1 MIVQNTRPVPNAQF
15 LVAKF
20 TINRNY
26 STLYYIDNLKLDPL
40 FVTGF
45 TDGECC
51 FSIRIRRSKNIKI
64 GWLVELKYVI
74 TLHKRDKALLEQ
86 IKNLFGVGKFYKHRL
101 TYSQFIVFK

>member
-1 MIVQNTRPVPNAQF
+1 M
-15 LVAKF
+15 
-20 TINRNY
+20 
-26 STLYYIDNLKLDPL
+26 YYIDNLKLDPL